1 MLIDNDA
8 GAQSVYGAIAGV
20 TKKKKP
26 TGSEPFIHLVG
37 NLYVVPTPPIKGSP
51 ITTIENFFEDA
62 VLQAVL
68 NGKTF
73 NPTDDKDNEK
83 NYGKAAFARD
93 VVAKN
98 AGTIDFSAFSEI
110 LNRINLV
117 IADYAVKKTTIAIP

>member
-1 MLIDNDA
+1 
-8 GAQSVYGAIAGV
+8 
-20 TKKKKP
+20 
-26 TGSEPFIHLVG
+26 
-37 NLYVVPTPPIKGSP
+37 
-51 ITTIENFFEDA
+51 
-62 VLQAVL
+62 LQAVL